1 MNVVTSGKSVVEY
14 GDPIRIFLA
23 GGITDCADW
32 QSTVVSSFE
41 ADKDFK
47 DKNIILYNPR
57 RENWNMSMNSKA
69 EAQRQ
74 IEWEFKRLEKMDI
87 FSMYF
92 AASQTSVGP
101 ICLYEL
107 GRYVCRMQMRFPQD
121 WQLRIVVDIENGYL
135 RENDVIEQ
143 LYWATRGQVCANT
156 RVSEYTHAAR
166 IKKAVKRLEELEDSP
181 NLWSIVGCDDI

>member
-1 MNVVTSGKSVVEY
+1 MQVVTSGKMGVEY
-14 GDPIRIFLA
+14 GDPIRVFLA

-57 RENWNMSMNSKA
+57 RENWNMSMNSKT

-121 WQLRIVVDIENGYL
+121 WQLRIIVDIESGYL
-135 RENDVIEQ
+135 RENDVLEQ
-143 LYWATRGQVCANT
+143 LYWATGGQICANT
-156 RVSEYTHAAR
+156 RATEYSHADK
-166 IKKAVKRLEELEDSP
+166 IKWAVRRVMNGEQIEP
-181 NLWSIVGCDDI
+181 QW